1 MSSMHQYIKASQT
14 LAIVKKSALRAPGG
28 ELRKKRY
35 DSTRGRARGWLR
47 RTSRHHD
54 IEASRHPYIQ
64 TSRTV
69 AIVKKN
75 RRCARLGGK
84 LRKQI
89 KLLKKG
95 GARARARCWRRRKEK
110 RRGAPP
116 WRFFD
121 APYERAGLGE
131 THQARRTRLGSFRPE
146 GQAQVGRSRRAR
158 REGDAQV

>member
-1 MSSMHQYIKASQT
+1 M
-14 LAIVKKSALRAPGG
+14 
-28 ELRKKRY
+28 
-35 DSTRGRARGWLR
+35 
-47 RTSRHHD
+47 
-54 IEASRHPYIQ
+54 
-64 TSRTV
+64 

-89 KLLKKG
+89 KLKKGG
-95 GARARARCWRRRKEK
+95 GARARALL
-110 RRGAPP
+110 APP
-116 WRFFD
+116 QRKAARRAALEIFD